1 MLSEESVFVCHF
13 LIHVA
18 CGSCN
23 RYTLFSQGP
32 SIKPALHG
40 PIALLSL
47 QKPSG
52 IPQT

>member
-1 MLSEESVFVCHF
+1 MLPVV
-13 LIHVA
+13 LA
-18 CGSCN
+18 TDN
-23 RYTLFSQGP
+23 TLFSQGS